1 MPHIF
6 YETAINEKAVY
17 MSNINEKNKIEDK
30 TEQGV
35 PNVPSDALSYSFKQ
49 KIDNFF
55 YHYKFH
61 TIVAVFLTFVIIWTI
76 ISSVGKNTEDAYI
89 GYIGD
94 NSYTQEEIQTITQN
108 ISSALKHLGDGEDYI
123 IDFRPYNYLS
133 AEQIEEEASRAEALG
148 RDYEYYPV
156 KNEKNFESFMSELQ
170 MGDIAVWFVSGEV
183 YERMDKSNL
192 LPIEYILGYVPEGA
206 VDEYALKCSD
216 LDITSVVKRT
226 SNNTYLIMRASREY
240 SAMMGEEE
248 VMRQLERDKALY
260 KAIVEYK
267 K

>member
-1 MPHIF
+1 M
-6 YETAINEKAVY
+6 N
-17 MSNINEKNKIEDK
+17 SNINTQK
-30 TEQGV
+30 TNTEEV
-35 PNVPSDALSYSFKQ
+35 VSATAPSDKLSHAFK
-49 KIDNFF
+49 KKVDNFF

-61 TIVAVFLTFVIIWTI
+61 TIVVVFLAFVIIWTVA
-76 ISSVGKNTEDAYI
+76 SSVGKNTEDAYI

-94 NSYTQEEIQTITQN
+94 VSYTQEEIDEIGKKV
-108 ISSALKHLGDGEDYI
+108 SSALKLGEDGEDFI

-133 AEQIEEEASRAEALG
+133 EDQIEAEAKRAEELG

-156 KNEKNFESFMSELQ
+156 KNEKNYESFVSEIE
-170 MGDIAVWFVSGEV
+170 MGDIAVWFVSSQV
-183 YERMDKSNL
+183 YERMDKSKL
-192 LPIEYILGYVPEGA
+192 MPIEYILGYIPEGA
-206 VDEYALKCSD
+206 VDEYALKCND

-226 SNNTYLIMRASREY
+226 SNNTYLIMRGSREY

-248 VMRQLERDKALY
+248 IMRQLEKDKALY